1 MDDSFQLNN
10 SLLNS
15 HSELE
20 GSRVEGGQGR
30 FFASLSSIQ
39 SITDSQNGVLLSPS
53 ADQALINAF
62 TQGQPVLPISGPIYG
77 AGSGGAG
84 GSGGL
89 IMGLGGVQY
98 SLPPEAQGSG
108 SIGGG
113 GGGPRGRRLFPT
125 GTAPGT
131 GGVVRGSFLPS
142 PATEMEEEEGLAREA
157 GRTVQELQR
166 QHPPPVFPREEST
179 GEPRAN
185 SGLNASAF
193 LQRIA
198 SSAGLVAPSQL
209 PDSDSDHMV
218 IDLPSASIPLP
229 SLPSPHPAFSSSS
242 SLSFLPSHS
251 LAARLA
257 TSLPSRSSSTI
268 VTPPDP
274 QSSRILST
282 LIHNHSRHL
291 RPPPVGR
298 PAFASLSVF
307 QPPAPPA
314 PASLFSAPLFVHP
327 EDDTDQDMLQA
338 PPPTTAPASSD
349 TAAGSSL
356 NCAELL
362 QSLDQMHDQGKTVSS
377 VSKDVW
383 GVLLSLSSK
392 YPTFQLTKR
401 TAQTG
406 QKGGYLLGRHR
417 ECDIRLD
424 HLQISNRH
432 CQIYTVHTDGVEIV
446 YIEDLS
452 TNGTFVNGVRLRR
465 HDQRR
470 LYNDDTIMMTLGQ
483 PDGPGGEPHSDES
496 FVFQDV
502 AALRNTFDNP
512 SGGRIVS
519 PAEAPRARF
528 DCNYL
533 LLHSLGAGSFA
544 DVHIAVNRLTGEQF
558 AVKIINK
565 KRFQLNPRVIQTAR
579 LEFQILMSMKH
590 PCVIAIH
597 GVYEEADS
605 LYMILEYARDG
616 ELFDEIIQRQQ
627 FTEQECRVIF
637 FQLFMA
643 IKYLHDRNV
652 VHRDLKPEN
661 ILLADKESLT
671 IKLTDFGLAKVV
683 TENAFMKTL
692 CGTPNY
698 VAPEV
703 LVPGHQRSYSKAVDM
718 WSLGVILYIC
728 LCGYP
733 PFADDFA
740 PPAMQHQIKNAI
752 YRFLP
757 PKWDHV
763 SDEAKD
769 LVSQLL
775 LKDYGQRLPV
785 EQALRHPWLNAA
797 FDGQNYTLNGQPFS
811 IGANEVYDLEQQTQT
826 DTPARETKPLVTP
839 SGSQPISS
847 PACVGNSA
855 APGSRAAAV
864 PSAGSNGSSGAGPT
878 SALGL
883 TNTSAGQH
891 PVFPPPVAHGYYP
904 EDGDSL
910 QSIKRKRDDSASS
923 SFSLPYKLP
932 ADFNNHRY
940 PSVESQGSANLFAS
954 SRYPP
959 CQPPSS
965 SSLSSSPQPQQLQQH
980 HHQQPNASV
989 TSGAL
994 GLGLPSFD
1002 LPHFGGV
1009 GSSMML
1015 ENSFNPE
1022 TYFGSPSMVIPGGI
1036 GVGSGSSNGSGSGSM
1051 PLGESPSALPPPTAG
1066 ASRSAG
1072 RHSGSQ
1078 DQHDVMMLS
1087 SSTAASP
1094 YNQGCPTP
1102 TTPKTPMLTDTTPNS
1117 KQASPR
1123 P

>member
-1 MDDSFQLNN
+1 
-10 SLLNS
+10 
-15 HSELE
+15 
-20 GSRVEGGQGR
+20 
-30 FFASLSSIQ
+30 
-39 SITDSQNGVLLSPS
+39 
-53 ADQALINAF
+53 
-62 TQGQPVLPISGPIYG
+62 
-77 AGSGGAG
+77 
-84 GSGGL
+84 
-89 IMGLGGVQY
+89 
-98 SLPPEAQGSG
+98 
-108 SIGGG
+108 
-113 GGGPRGRRLFPT
+113 
-125 GTAPGT
+125 
-131 GGVVRGSFLPS
+131 
-142 PATEMEEEEGLAREA
+142 
-157 GRTVQELQR
+157 
-166 QHPPPVFPREEST
+166 
-179 GEPRAN
+179 
-185 SGLNASAF
+185 
-193 LQRIA
+193 
-198 SSAGLVAPSQL
+198 
-209 PDSDSDHMV
+209 
-218 IDLPSASIPLP
+218 
-229 SLPSPHPAFSSSS
+229 
-242 SLSFLPSHS
+242 
-251 LAARLA
+251 
-257 TSLPSRSSSTI
+257 
-268 VTPPDP
+268 
-274 QSSRILST
+274 
-282 LIHNHSRHL
+282 
-291 RPPPVGR
+291 
-298 PAFASLSVF
+298 
-307 QPPAPPA
+307 
-314 PASLFSAPLFVHP
+314 
-327 EDDTDQDMLQA
+327 
-338 PPPTTAPASSD
+338 
-349 TAAGSSL
+349 
-356 NCAELL
+356 
-362 QSLDQMHDQGKTVSS
+362 MHDQGKTVSS

-470 LYNDDTIMMTLGQ
+470 LYNDDTIMMTL
-483 PDGPGGEPHSDES
+483 
-496 FVFQDV
+496 
-502 AALRNTFDNP
+502 
-512 SGGRIVS
+512 VS

-757 PKWDHV
+757 PKWDHI

-811 IGANEVYDLEQQTQT
+811 IGANEV
-826 DTPARETKPLVTP
+826 
-839 SGSQPISS
+839 
-847 PACVGNSA
+847 
-855 APGSRAAAV
+855 
-864 PSAGSNGSSGAGPT
+864 
-878 SALGL
+878 
-883 TNTSAGQH
+883 
-891 PVFPPPVAHGYYP
+891 
-904 EDGDSL
+904 
-910 QSIKRKRDDSASS
+910 
-923 SFSLPYKLP
+923 
-932 ADFNNHRY
+932 
-940 PSVESQGSANLFAS
+940 
-954 SRYPP
+954 
-959 CQPPSS
+959 
-965 SSLSSSPQPQQLQQH
+965 
-980 HHQQPNASV
+980 
-989 TSGAL
+989 
-994 GLGLPSFD
+994 
-1002 LPHFGGV
+1002 
-1009 GSSMML
+1009 
-1015 ENSFNPE
+1015 
-1022 TYFGSPSMVIPGGI
+1022 
-1036 GVGSGSSNGSGSGSM
+1036 
-1051 PLGESPSALPPPTAG
+1051 
-1066 ASRSAG
+1066 
-1072 RHSGSQ
+1072 
-1078 DQHDVMMLS
+1078 
-1087 SSTAASP
+1087 
-1094 YNQGCPTP
+1094 
-1102 TTPKTPMLTDTTPNS
+1102 
-1117 KQASPR
+1117 
-1123 P
+1123 